1 MSDNVRTLTTRHQQL
16 LDAYKRMWESIP
28 FDADGCKHAPVCNDE
43 MPGYLGRLIGRT
55 VTAAEWQAAQRWEWE
70 QAVGGK
76 IVAAPSR
83 PAEVSV
89 QVEDYQDALRRL
101 TKCLV
106 RLLGHPA
113 ISNLVFDDYKFNE
126 DQYWLHT
133 LGELEEHAKLM
144 LEFVQQAPAALHV
157 MRDRFESLVLAPNLV
172 MDEAT
177 RTAYRDT
184 IEALDRTQATLGV
197 ALAKRSKHFELKRVR
212 GAPAAVALPNTN
224 PEVQQMSADELRAA
238 LTDARIRSQAIE
250 TEIGR
255 RATANAQALAAMLI
269 TAREPPA
276 SGK

>member
-1 MSDNVRTLTTRHQQL
+1 MSNNVRALTTRHQQL

-43 MPGYLGRLIGRT
+43 MPGYLSRLVGRT

-89 QVEDYQDALRRL
+89 QVDDYQDALRRL
-101 TKCLV
+101 TKCFV

-113 ISNLVFDDYKFNE
+113 ISNLVFADYKFNE

-144 LEFVQQAPAALHV
+144 LEFTQQAPAALRV
-157 MRDRFESLVLAPNLV
+157 MRDGFENLVLAPNLV

-197 ALAKRSKHFELKRVR
+197 PFAKRSKHFEVKRVR
-212 GAPAAVALPNTN
+212 GAPAPVALPNAN
-224 PEVQQMSADELRAA
+224 PELQQMSADELRAT

-250 TEIGR
+250 TEIDR
-255 RATANAQALAAMLI
+255 RATANARALATMLVS
-269 TAREPPA
+269 AHEPPV

>member
-101 TKCLV
+101 TQLPCAAARTSRDLKFGV
-106 RLLGHPA
+106 RRLQ
-113 ISNLVFDDYKFNE
+113 I
-126 DQYWLHT
+126 
-133 LGELEEHAKLM
+133 
-144 LEFVQQAPAALHV
+144 
-157 MRDRFESLVLAPNLV
+157 
-172 MDEAT
+172 
-177 RTAYRDT
+177 
-184 IEALDRTQATLGV
+184 
-197 ALAKRSKHFELKRVR
+197 
-212 GAPAAVALPNTN
+212 
-224 PEVQQMSADELRAA
+224 
-238 LTDARIRSQAIE
+238 
-250 TEIGR
+250 
-255 RATANAQALAAMLI
+255 
-269 TAREPPA
+269 
-276 SGK
+276 